1 MIYMDFAA
9 LGLAALGGAAVFRA
23 RRRSALARVG
33 AVIIPRR
40 AEFEAKLAALVRG
53 GPSRLQ
59 VIADFDRTV
68 TAAAVDGRPGLSCHG
83 VIEHCELLTPRYR
96 AAMHAAYVKYRAYE
110 TDPSLSVAQ
119 KLPYMREWY
128 SYNHGLLVAE
138 DFRRGDIAAAVRQVS
153 GGGGGGGGGV
163 RQLAL
168 RPGCA
173 ELVSS
178 LQAAGVPLLLFSAGL
193 ADVLAEIMAQHFA
206 EPLAPST
213 FIVSNQMR
221 WADEEEVAEEGV
233 GGGEGAEGLEVA
245 QQRGPRLVGF
255 SEPLLHMFNK
265 DFGALRGTPYAAAV
279 GAGGDPGG
287 SNPTNRRPH
296 VLLLGDGIGDAA
308 MADGQ
313 APAPDAVLRVGF
325 LNSRVES
332 SLPQFSAAF
341 DVVVLNDGPMDA
353 VLDIVRA
360 VLAGGRQGQGGA
372 EEEQQEEEKKE
383 KKTKRKQYK
392 EEVLPEARQTELT
405 HRVDSW
411 HAIAKQQQ
419 QQQQQQQRQQP
430 DSNTAP
436 AGAPLHFEASL
447 TAGERKFV
455 HALCEARG
463 SELSSKSEG
472 AGAARHVVVYG
483 VPVEEGVVGGVSAA
497 RRAELAARVDAWVKA
512 EMKTG
517 AGKLHFEPTLTTAER
532 EFVHQVAAQNGLSSK
547 SEGKEYHGADWHI
560 AVTTRTEE

>member
-1 MIYMDFAA
+1 MDYLF
-9 LGLAALGGAAVFRA
+9 AALGGAAVFRA
-23 RRRSALARVG
+23 RRRNALARVG

-68 TAAAVDGRPGLSCHG
+68 TAASVDGRPGLSCHG

-96 AAMHAAYVKYRAYE
+96 AAMHAAYLKYRAYE

-119 KLPYMREWY
+119 KLPYMRAWY
-128 SYNHGLLVAE
+128 GYNHGLLVAE
-138 DFRRGDIAAAVRQVS
+138 DFRRADIAAAVRQVS
-153 GGGGGGGGGV
+153 GGGGGGV

-173 ELVSS
+173 QVISS
-178 LQAAGVPLLLFSAGL
+178 LQKARVPLLLFSAGL

-221 WADEEEVAEEGV
+221 WAGEEGEAEGVGGEEVEEEEEEEVAR
-233 GGGEGAEGLEVA
+233 
-245 QQRGPRLVGF
+245 RGPRLVGF

-265 DFGALRGTPYAAAV
+265 DFSALRGTPYAAAV
-279 GAGGDPGG
+279 GGGGP
-287 SNPTNRRPH
+287 NNHRRPRPH

-308 MADGQ
+308 MADGLD
-313 APAPDAVLRVGF
+313 PPPDAVLRVGF

-332 SLPQFSAAF
+332 SLPQFSEAF

-360 VLAGGRQGQGGA
+360 VLAGGQGGA
-372 EEEQQEEEKKE
+372 EGEEKEGEEKE
-383 KKTKRKQYK
+383 EKGKKAKRKQYK
-392 EEVLPEARQTELT
+392 EEVLPEARQAELT
-405 HRVDSW
+405 QRVDSW

-419 QQQQQQQRQQP
+419 QQQQQQQP
-430 DSNTAP
+430 GSNTAP
-436 AGAPLHFEASL
+436 AAAPLHFEASL

-472 AGAARHVVVYG
+472 AGAARHVVVYDA
-483 VPVEEGVVGGVSAA
+483 PVEEGVVGGVSAP
-497 RRAELAARVDAWVKA
+497 RRAELAARVDAWMKA
-512 EMKTG
+512 ERQAG

-547 SEGKEYHGADWHI
+547 SEGKDNHGGADWHI
-560 AVTTRTEE
+560 AVTARTEE